1 MICYNAWV
9 PIVSYQRCCDLS
21 EYRTYKVWS
30 QSDPDKTYE
39 VIVIDPDDPEQSLCD
54 CEGFTYRGTCH
65 HINDVHAKLCR
76 WNSLDS
82 EIEQT
87 REQKREK
94 ICPVCA
100 GPTEWKMG

>member
-1 MICYNAWV
+1 MCYNGTV
-9 PIVSYQRCCDLS
+9 SITSYQRCCDLG
-21 EYRTYKVWS
+21 EYRTYVVPSK
-30 QSDPDKTYE
+30 SDPDKRYE

-54 CEGFTYRGTCH
+54 CEGFAYRGVCH
-65 HINDVHAKLCR
+65 HIVDTHANLCH